1 MTALRPFPAVRAR
14 DLEGLDVDLPDAF
27 AGARNLVAVAFRR
40 EQQREVDSW
49 VPWFEREATTDPGLR
64 FYEVPT
70 IGRWWA
76 PFRPLIDGGMAAA
89 IRDPVVL
96 RRTLTVYGDVGR
108 VTRPLDITD
117 RSRITVCLVDGSG
130 GVRWQGVGGCTAETA
145 AALDA
150 VLTTMRDAD
159 G

>member
-1 MTALRPFPAVRAR
+1 MTAPRSFPAVPAR

-27 AGARNLVAVAFRR
+27 TGARNLVAVAFRR

-49 VPWFEREATTDPGLR
+49 VPWFEREATSDPGLR

-108 VTRPLDITD
+108 VTGPLDITD
-117 RSRITVCLVDGSG
+117 RSSIAVCLVDGSG
-130 GVRWQGVGGCTAETA
+130 RVHWRGSGGCTIETA